1 MPKFMNIDLMGNL
14 EKIMRINTRSY
25 QSDFER
31 DRETLM
37 DAAANADTVPLRDR
51 IYLWMSRSCGTW
63 CVKEKDVF
71 LEPTC
76 AHTIWS
82 YYADET
88 SQRIRAYA
96 VEVMGIEDKKAV
108 GNLYPLD
115 YRKHVESV
123 KDAAIPA
130 DRIRMVYEK
139 GERFENRNKSL
150 SKKDDAVLGRYRYS
164 EYVPNDRRAW
174 EAALYQ
180 EERKREMMRCGKIE
194 NHIRKLA
201 G

>member
-1 MPKFMNIDLMGNL
+1 MPKFINIDLLENL

-115 YRKHVESV
+115 YRKHVDSV
-123 KDAAIPA
+123 KHAAIPA

-150 SKKDDAVLGRYRYS
+150 SKKDDAVFGRYRYS
-164 EYVPNDRRAW
+164 EYVPNDREAW

-194 NHIRKLA
+194 EHIRKLA

>member
-1 MPKFMNIDLMGNL
+1 MPKFINIDLLENL

-139 GERFENRNKSL
+139 GERFENRKKSL
-150 SKKDDAVLGRYRYS
+150 SKENDAVLGRYRYS
-164 EYVPNDRRAW
+164 EYVPNDREAW

-194 NHIRKLA
+194 DHIRKLA

>member
-25 QSDFER
+25 QSDFEW

-37 DAAANADTVPLRDR
+37 DAAVNADIVPLRDR
-51 IYLWMSRSCGTW
+51 IYLWMSRPCGTW

-71 LEPTC
+71 LEPAC
-76 AHTIWS
+76 AYNIWS
-82 YYADET
+82 YYAGET
-88 SQRIRAYA
+88 SQRILAYA
-96 VEVMGIEDKKAV
+96 VEVMGMEDKKAV

-123 KDAAIPA
+123 KNAAIPA

-139 GERFENRNKSL
+139 GERFENRKKPL
-150 SKKDDAVLGRYRYS
+150 SKQDDAVFGRYRFS
-164 EYVPNDRRAW
+164 EYMPNNREAW

-194 NHIRKLA
+194 DHIRKLA

>member
-1 MPKFMNIDLMGNL
+1 
-14 EKIMRINTRSY
+14 MRINTRSY

-88 SQRIRAYA
+88 SQRILAYV

-108 GNLYPLD
+108 GNLYPLE
-115 YRKHVESV
+115 YRKHVDSV
-123 KDAAIPA
+123 KHVAIPA
-130 DRIRMVYEK
+130 DRIGWFMKRESVSKIEI
-139 GERFENRNKSL
+139 SL
-150 SKKDDAVLGRYRYS
+150 SVRKMVPYLAGTDIRSMCQMTEKHGKLRYI
-164 EYVPNDRRAW
+164 RRN
-174 EAALYQ
+174 ESV
-180 EERKREMMRCGKIE
+180 KRCGVERLRSISG
-194 NHIRKLA
+194 NLRDRQ
-201 G
+201 

>member
-1 MPKFMNIDLMGNL
+1 MSKFMNIDLLGNL

-25 QSDFER
+25 QSDFEW

-37 DAAANADTVPLRDR
+37 DAAANVDTVPLRDR
-51 IYLWMSRSCGTW
+51 TYLWMSRPCGTW

-71 LEPTC
+71 LEPAC
-76 AHTIWS
+76 AHNIWS
-82 YYADET
+82 YYAGET
-88 SQRIRAYA
+88 SQRILAYA
-96 VEVMGIEDKKAV
+96 VEVMGMENKKAV

-139 GERFENRNKSL
+139 GERFENRKKPL
-150 SKKDDAVLGRYRYS
+150 SKQDDAVLGRYRYS

-194 NHIRKLA
+194 EHIRKLA

>member
-1 MPKFMNIDLMGNL
+1 MPKLMNIDLLENL

-115 YRKHVESV
+115 YRKHVDSV
-123 KDAAIPA
+123 KHAAIPA

-150 SKKDDAVLGRYRYS
+150 SKKDDAVFGRYRYS
-164 EYVPNDRRAW
+164 EYVPNDREAW

>member
-1 MPKFMNIDLMGNL
+1 
-14 EKIMRINTRSY
+14 
-25 QSDFER
+25 
-31 DRETLM
+31 M
-37 DAAANADTVPLRDR
+37 DAAEKADTVPLKDR
-51 IYLWMSRSCGTW
+51 IYLWMSRPCGTW

-71 LEPTC
+71 LETAC
-76 AHTIWS
+76 SHNIWS
-82 YYADET
+82 YYAGET
-88 SQRIRAYA
+88 SQRILAYA

-130 DRIRMVYEK
+130 DRIRIVYEK
-139 GERFENRNKSL
+139 GERFENRKKPL
-150 SKKDDAVLGRYRYS
+150 SKQDDAVLGRYRYS
-164 EYVPNDRRAW
+164 EYVPNDREAW

-180 EERKREMMRCGKIE
+180 EERKREKMRCGKIE
-194 NHIRKLA
+194 DHIRKLA

>member
-1 MPKFMNIDLMGNL
+1 MPKFMNIDLLGNL

-25 QSDFER
+25 QSDFEW
-31 DRETLM
+31 DRETLL
-37 DAAANADTVPLRDR
+37 DAAANVDNVPLRDR
-51 IYLWMSRSCGTW
+51 TYLWMSHPCGTW

-71 LEPTC
+71 LEPAC
-76 AHTIWS
+76 AYNIWS
-82 YYADET
+82 YYAGET
-88 SQRIRAYA
+88 SQRILAYA
-96 VEVMGIEDKKAV
+96 VEVMGMEDKKAV

-139 GERFENRNKSL
+139 GERFENRKKPL
-150 SKKDDAVLGRYRYS
+150 SKQDDAVFGRYRFS
-164 EYVPNDRRAW
+164 EYMPNNREAW

-194 NHIRKLA
+194 DHIRKLA

>member
-1 MPKFMNIDLMGNL
+1 MGNL
-14 EKIMRINTRSY
+14 EKIMEINTKSY
-25 QSDFER
+25 QSDFEW

-37 DAAANADTVPLRDR
+37 DAAANADTVPLKDR
-51 IYLWMSRSCGTW
+51 IYLWMSRPCGTW

-71 LEPTC
+71 LEPAC
-76 AHTIWS
+76 AHNIWS
-82 YYADET
+82 YYAGET
-88 SQRIRAYA
+88 SQRILAYA

-130 DRIRMVYEK
+130 DWIRMVYEK

-150 SKKDDAVLGRYRYS
+150 SKQDDAVLGRYRYS

-180 EERKREMMRCGKIE
+180 EERKREKMRCGKIE
-194 NHIRKLA
+194 EHIRKLA
-201 G
+201 V